1 MKPMKAIVQER
12 FGPPDVLRLTETD
25 RPEAGPGQV
34 LVRVRAAA
42 LNPYD
47 WHMLRGDPYVAR
59 LMGGMGLTRPKERV
73 AGIDAAGQVEAV
85 GAGVPGLRPGDE
97 VLGFCP
103 GAFAEYARTTPD
115 LLVPKPAGL
124 TFAQAAAV
132 PVGAVTA
139 LRGIRTVG
147 RVRAGQRVLVNGAAG
162 GVGTFAVQI
171 AAGLDAEVT
180 AVCSARNADLV
191 RSLGATHVIDYT
203 REDFTERRAHYDVIL
218 DNVGNHPLGRLRR
231 ALTPAGTLV
240 ANGGG
245 SPGHV
250 FGAVGSLLR
259 LAAVDVCVR
268 QRLRPILP
276 SVPSGPARED
286 LLAVTALIESGKLTP
301 VVDRTYALADTAE
314 GLRHVERGHARGKAV
329 IRVG

>member
-1 MKPMKAIVQER
+1 MKAIVQER

>member
-1 MKPMKAIVQER
+1 MKAIVQER
-12 FGPPDVLRLTETD
+12 FGPPDVLRLVDTD
-25 RPEAGPGQV
+25 RPAIGADDV
-34 LVRVRAAA
+34 LVRVHAAA

-59 LMGGMGLTRPKERV
+59 LMGGVGLTRPKSRI
-73 AGIDAAGQVEAV
+73 AGIDAAGRVEAV
-85 GAGVPGLRPGDE
+85 GAAVSGLRPGDE

-103 GAFAEYARTTPD
+103 GAFAEYARTTVD

-124 TFAQAAAV
+124 TFEQAAAV

-171 AAGLDAEVT
+171 ATALGAEVT
-180 AVCSARNADLV
+180 GVCSTGNTDLV
-191 RSLGATHVIDYT
+191 RTLGAAHVIDYT
-203 REDFTERRAHYDVIL
+203 REDFTEGRVCYDVIL
-218 DNVGNHPLGRLRR
+218 DNVGNHPPGRLRR
-231 ALTPAGTLV
+231 ALTATGTLV

-245 SPGHV
+245 SPGHL

-259 LAAVDVCVR
+259 LMA
-268 QRLRPILP
+268 
-276 SVPSGPARED
+276 
-286 LLAVTALIESGKLTP
+286 
-301 VVDRTYALADTAE
+301 
-314 GLRHVERGHARGKAV
+314 
-329 IRVG
+329 